1 MKQIVIADDDDAL
14 RSTLQRLLERR
25 GYLVRTAADGGA
37 ALRLIEERVPDLLIS
52 DIIMPTYE
60 GMELLLTMRERF
72 AKVKILM
79 ISGGGRIDSK
89 DYLSMA
95 SKLGASSTLA
105 KPFIDQE
112 LFEAVEGLCG
122 PVAAA

>member
-25 GYLVRTAADGGA
+25 GYSVRTAEDGGA
-37 ALRLIEERVPDLLIS
+37 ALHLIEERVPDLLIS
-52 DIIMPTYE
+52 DIIMPTHE
-60 GMELLLTMRERF
+60 GMELLFEMKERF
-72 AKVKILM
+72 AGVKILM

-89 DYLSMA
+89 DYLTMA

-105 KPFIDQE
+105 KPFTDEE
-112 LFEAVEGLCG
+112 LLAVVEGLCG
-122 PVAAA
+122 SAAAA